1 MNTTIVKRSILV
13 VGGGVFVFFMA
24 SRAIFVFADTAVV
37 NAERREFIAPMA
49 ATVAAVETKP
59 FENFKAGDVL
69 MRLSTLVQ
77 ERAALVGAE
86 HAVTDAETGLK
97 IRQEQKIALLA
108 ERARLTARF
117 NELVAGAREGLEVQ
131 LAARESELQSLA
143 ADRERRNRDLERSTE
158 LASRR
163 VVADTTLDQAQAV
176 ARQAQL
182 AYTAAEKRLES
193 IRIRLKLSE
202 RGLLV
207 DENGSD
213 VAYTSQRLDEVSL
226 RLVDLDREIALTQN
240 AVERARAK
248 LVSER
253 EIFEARNTVTFKAEK
268 DGRTLP
274 PVLTTGANAAMSSV
288 VLTSV
293 DCRHLFIDMTVA
305 EEDGA
310 RFALGQSVTF
320 RLSGASREWKGVV
333 RELSASGSSDAAVPT
348 FVPVRSPRK
357 TWLLARITPEPAFIE
372 EAASVPNCEIGRTA
386 VVKTRNMGS
395 LVTILAAIRDVF

>member
-253 EIFEARNTVTFKAEK
+253 EIFEARNTVIFKAEK

-333 RELSASGSSDAAVPT
+333 SELSASGSSAAAVPT

-395 LVTILAAIRDVF
+395 LVTILAAVRDVF